1 MTRDG
6 KLRLTFFAAAT
17 ALAACLWT
25 GAAEAAGRPV
35 LRVGL
40 TYIAQDEASGTGPPQ
55 FDKTVTDYMQVLA
68 SYAGMDVQYVP
79 GSVQG
84 NIDALLDGRV
94 DVLPDL
100 VITPERA
107 ALMDFSAFP
116 TGFLSST
123 LYLHGGVQAF
133 DTPACRSASARCARA
148 TRAPC
153 STRCSRWSSVR
164 TRSRSTARRWRSR
177 MRIARGRSTASRS
190 TRGRSGRKSR
200 RRLTM

>member
-40 TYIAQDEASGTGPPQ
+40 TYIAQDEASGTGHPQ

-107 ALMDFSAFP
+107 ARIP
-116 TGFLSST
+116 TS
-123 LYLHGGVQAF
+123 
-133 DTPACRSASARCARA
+133 CRAA
-148 TRAPC
+148 
-153 STRCSRWSSVR
+153 
-164 TRSRSTARRWRSR
+164 
-177 MRIARGRSTASRS
+177 ASRS
-190 TRGRSGRKSR
+190 RAASPWACRRAATPYCCAYSTRKSTTWGR
-200 RRLTM
+200 A